1 LAPAHDA
8 RAGRTVACW
17 LLAGL
22 WAVLAVQ
29 RLVGFDGG
37 IWPLVLVPALLPYL
51 TVGALLPVGT
61 SLVARRWLP
70 ALLALAAA
78 ATLAATVAPRA
89 IGHHLDATPG
99 TGVEVMTAN
108 LNEGH
113 ADPAAVVTLAHRVDV
128 LALAELTEPE
138 LAALENA
145 GLEKALPYAVTNASP
160 TSTGTGLF
168 SRYPLTDPGRQRLL
182 NDYVETTATVHIP
195 HAEPVTVTVVHY
207 CAPVDPAQAACWEYG
222 WSRIPGA
229 TPGGPVRLLL
239 GDFNLTLDYRALRAV
254 LDTGYRDAAA
264 VVGQGLAT
272 TWPYDGTP
280 LPKVAIDHVL
290 ADRRI
295 GVRAVSPYHL
305 KGSDHRAL
313 AAALTLPQSH
323 SQ

>member
-1 LAPAHDA
+1 LPPAHDA
-8 RAGRTVACW
+8 RAGRRSAVTVGCW
-17 LLAGL
+17 LLASL
-22 WAVLAVQ
+22 WAALALQ

-37 IWPLVLVPALLPYL
+37 IWPLVLVPAQLPYL
-51 TVGALLPVGT
+51 TVGALLPIGT

-70 ALLALAAA
+70 ALLALVAAA
-78 ATLAATVAPRA
+78 ALTATVVPRT
-89 IGHHLDATPG
+89 IGRADPTRGPA
-99 TGVEVMTAN
+99 VEVMTAN
-108 LNEGH
+108 LNEGR
-113 ADPAAVVTLAHRVDV
+113 ADPAALAVLARHVDV
-128 LALAELTEPE
+128 LAVAELTEPE
-138 LAALENA
+138 LAALDRT
-145 GLEKALPYAVTNASP
+145 GLRDTLPYAVTNASP

-182 NDYVETTATVHIP
+182 NDYVETTATVHVP

-222 WSRIPGA
+222 WSRIPDA

-239 GDFNLTLDYRALRAV
+239 GDLNLTLDYRALRAV

-264 VVGQGLAT
+264 VVGQGLAA
-272 TWPYDGTP
+272 TWPYDGMP

-313 AAALTLPQSH
+313 AASLTLP
-323 SQ
+323 

>member
-1 LAPAHDA
+1 MTA
-8 RAGRTVACW
+8 ACW

-22 WAVLAVQ
+22 WAALAAQ

-37 IWPLVLVPALLPYL
+37 IWPLVVVPALLPYL

-61 SLVARRWLP
+61 ALVARRWP
-70 ALLALAAA
+70 AALLALAAA
-78 ATLAATVAPRA
+78 AALTATVAPRTVGRA
-89 IGHHLDATPG
+89 DPTRGP
-99 TGVEVMTAN
+99 GVEVMTAN
-108 LNEGH
+108 LNEGR
-113 ADPAAVVTLAHRVDV
+113 ADPAALVALARHVDV
-128 LALAELTEPE
+128 LALAELTGPE

-145 GLEKALPYAVTNASP
+145 GLAAALPYAATNASP

-168 SRYPLTDPGRQRLL
+168 SRYPLTDPGKMRLL
-182 NDYVETTATVHIP
+182 NDYVETTATVHVP
-195 HAEPVTVTVVHY
+195 GARPVTVTVVHY
-207 CAPVDPAQAACWEYG
+207 CAPVDPAQTACWEYG
-222 WSRIPGA
+222 RSRIPAA

-280 LPKVAIDHVL
+280 LPKVTIDHVL

-295 GVRAVSPYHL
+295 GVRAVSPYPL

-313 AAALTLPQSH
+313 AASLTLP
-323 SQ
+323 